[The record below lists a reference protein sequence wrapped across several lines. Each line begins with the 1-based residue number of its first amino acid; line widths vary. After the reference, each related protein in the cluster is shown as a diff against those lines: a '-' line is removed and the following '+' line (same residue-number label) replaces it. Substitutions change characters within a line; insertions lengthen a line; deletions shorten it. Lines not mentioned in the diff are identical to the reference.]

1 MDKQL
6 TSKLWEAADNLRA
19 NSSLKSQEYSTP
31 VLGLIFLKYADNKF
45 LAAKEKM
52 EHSSSS
58 RRTIGAADYKAEGV
72 LYLPEKAQYSFLIN
86 LSEDEVVGQH
96 INNAMSL
103 IEEHNEDL
111 KGVLPR
117 SYNKMNDVLL
127 ADLLRTFNS
136 IPTDSSTDYFGRI
149 YEYFLGKF
157 AMTEGQGGGEFY
169 TPESLVKLIVNIIEP
184 FEGKIYDPAC
194 GSGGMFVQSA
204 KFIED
209 HQKNASNAISI
220 YGQERVDET
229 LRLAKMNMAVHGLS
243 SDIKSGNTY
252 YEDLHNCVGKFDFV
266 MANPPF
272 NVDGIKKDLLNDDP
286 RYPFGMP
293 KNDNGNYL
301 WIQNFYTALNNK
313 GRAGFVMGNSA
324 SDARQSEMEI
334 RKKLLETGHVDI
346 MISISSNF
354 FYTVTLPVTLWFFDK
369 RKPDDQKSKVLFIDA
384 REIYNQVDRAHRD
397 FKPEQLEFLANI
409 VRLYRGNNIETKLG
423 SQDLIN
429 KHFSDGYTDVKG
441 LCKVVKLSEIE
452 AQDWSL
458 NPGRYVG
465 IADEEDD
472 GIDFQERLSELN
484 DELNDLNQKSSNIE
498 ESINKNINL
507 ILNEN

>member
-45 LAAKEKM
+45 LTAKEKM
-52 EHSSSS
+52 EHSSST

-111 KGVLPR
+111 KGVLPK

-243 SDIKSGNTY
+243 ADIKSGNTY

-272 NVDGIKKDLLNDDP
+272 NVDGIKKDRLNDDP

-301 WIQNFYTALNNK
+301 WIQNFYTALNEK
-313 GRAGFVMGNSA
+313 GRAGFIISNSA
-324 SDARQSEMEI
+324 SDAKQSEKEI
-334 RKKLLETGHVDI
+334 RKKIIKTGHVDVI
-346 MISISSNF
+346 ITTSTNF
-354 FYTVTLPVTLWFFDK
+354 FYTVTLPVSIWFFDK
-369 RKPDDQKSKVLFIDA
+369 NKVSDLLDKVLFINA
-384 REIYNQVDRAHRD
+384 KEIYNQVDRRHRD
-397 FKPEQLEFLANI
+397 FKPEQLEFLTNI
-409 VRLYRGNNIETKLG
+409 VRLYRGNKVENTLG
-423 SQDLIN
+423 SKDLMD
-429 KHFSDGYTDVKG
+429 KHFSDGYIDVKG
-441 LCKVVKLSEIE
+441 LCKVADISEIE

-465 IADEEDD
+465 VEDEEDD
-472 GIDFQERLSELN
+472 GLVFNDRLSELN
-484 DELNDLNQKSSNIE
+484 
-498 ESINKNINL
+498 NKL
-507 ILNEN
+507 KGLNEKAGELERKIQNNIKEILRN

>member
-45 LAAKEKM
+45 LTAKEKM
-52 EHSSSS
+52 EHSSST

-111 KGVLPR
+111 KGVLPK

-243 SDIKSGNTY
+243 ADIKSGNTY

-272 NVDGIKKDLLNDDP
+272 NVDGIKKDRLNDDP

-301 WIQNFYTALNNK
+301 WIQNFYTALNEK
-313 GRAGFVMGNSA
+313 GRAGFIISNSA
-324 SDARQSEMEI
+324 SDAKQSEKEI
-334 RKKLLETGHVDI
+334 RKKIIKTGHVDVI
-346 MISISSNF
+346 ITTSTNF
-354 FYTVTLPVTLWFFDK
+354 FYTVTLPVSIWFFDK
-369 RKPDDQKSKVLFIDA
+369 NKVSDLLDKVLFINA
-384 REIYNQVDRAHRD
+384 KEIYNQVDRRHRD
-397 FKPEQLEFLANI
+397 FKPEQLEFLTNI
-409 VRLYRGNNIETKLG
+409 VRLYRGNKVENTLG
-423 SQDLIN
+423 SKDLMD
-429 KHFSDGYTDVKG
+429 KHFSDGYIDVKG
-441 LCKVVKLSEIE
+441 LCKVADISEIE

-465 IADEEDD
+465 VADEDDD
-472 GIDFQERLSELN
+472 GVDFHERLTELNSELN
-484 DELNDLNQKSSNIE
+484 SLNKEASELESDISNNISELLND
-498 ESINKNINL
+498 
-507 ILNEN
+507 